1 MGDDVIDT
9 ILTVVTNGAITT
21 GTSTGPNEQPLRD
34 AFPFFPPTHQPFVPG
49 TLDDLTRN

>member
-1 MGDDVIDT
+1 VIDT

-34 AFPFFPPTHQPFVPG
+34 VFPFFPPTHQPFTPG
-49 TLDDLTRN
+49 PAGEDDRTRN